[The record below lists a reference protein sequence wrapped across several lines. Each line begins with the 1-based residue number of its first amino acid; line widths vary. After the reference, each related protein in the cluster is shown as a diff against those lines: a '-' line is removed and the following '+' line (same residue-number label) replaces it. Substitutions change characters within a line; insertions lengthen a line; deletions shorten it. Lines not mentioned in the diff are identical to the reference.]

1 MGLCAVVVMVAFFDY
16 ESLAGLWR
24 IYYPLTGLLM
34 VYTAYF
40 GEVREGS
47 NNRSWLKVPGLTGF
61 QPSELWKFAFILA
74 FAWHL
79 AQVREDLNH
88 PRFLIPVLLNAGIGV
103 GAVMLQR
110 DTGVALVMVAIVA
123 AMLFVAG
130 LSRKII
136 LGAAAAAVVSVPIA
150 WNYLLADFHKERI
163 LGIFHPQEFEDLAFQ
178 QLEGLD
184 SLGEELSH
192 FIHDICDV
200 AGRTLRIDNVYLEQ
214 LLLARIQDA
223 VDYFQLQFLPGMLS
237 QSLTYVKA
245 FASIGGF
252 LVTFLIAAVLL
263 AKDYDNFMN
272 KLLER
277 EECYVYLEI
286 ICGIIRYIATFVKA
300 QIIIMS
306 IIGAVAAAAL
316 AVSGIHNGLLW
327 GLLAG
332 FLDAL
337 PFIGTGV
344 VLVPL
349 SIQQFFGGNYVR
361 GAVCLLVYVA
371 CIFIRELLEPRLIGK
386 RIGVSPIAIL
396 LSIYAGIKLFGMW
409 GIIGGPLGFIIIYQA
424 DMSLERRRGGQE

>member
-1 MGLCAVVVMVAFFDY
+1 M
-16 ESLAGLWR
+16 
-24 IYYPLTGLLM
+24 
-34 VYTAYF
+34 
-40 GEVREGS
+40 
-47 NNRSWLKVPGLTGF
+47 
-61 QPSELWKFAFILA
+61 
-74 FAWHL
+74 
-79 AQVREDLNH
+79 
-88 PRFLIPVLLNAGIGV
+88 
-103 GAVMLQR
+103 
-110 DTGVALVMVAIVA
+110 
-123 AMLFVAG
+123 
-130 LSRKII
+130 
-136 LGAAAAAVVSVPIA
+136 
-150 WNYLLADFHKERI
+150 
-163 LGIFHPQEFEDLAFQ
+163 
-178 QLEGLD
+178 
-184 SLGEELSH
+184 
-192 FIHDICDV
+192 
-200 AGRTLRIDNVYLEQ
+200 
-214 LLLARIQDA
+214 
-223 VDYFQLQFLPGMLS
+223 
-237 QSLTYVKA
+237 
-245 FASIGGF
+245 
-252 LVTFLIAAVLL
+252 
-263 AKDYDNFMN
+263 
-272 KLLER
+272 
-277 EECYVYLEI
+277 
-286 ICGIIRYIATFVKA
+286 KA

>member
-1 MGLCAVVVMVAFFDY
+1 MTGWLTGFWRRFRQRADRLSLFIALCLSSLSVLCIYAIHIAGYCKDRPYQVQAIATGLGLCAVVVMVAFFDY

-184 SLGEELSH
+184 SLGSGQIFGIGLFAENHNYVPEIYND
-192 FIHDICDV
+192 FIF
-200 AGRTLRIDNVYLEQ
+200 T
-214 LLLARIQDA
+214 
-223 VDYFQLQFLPGMLS
+223 
-237 QSLTYVKA
+237 
-245 FASIGGF
+245 
-252 LVTFLIAAVLL
+252 
-263 AKDYDNFMN
+263 
-272 KLLER
+272 
-277 EECYVYLEI
+277 
-286 ICGIIRYIATFVKA
+286 
-300 QIIIMS
+300 
-306 IIGAVAAAAL
+306 
-316 AVSGIHNGLLW
+316 
-327 GLLAG
+327 
-332 FLDAL
+332 
-337 PFIGTGV
+337 FIGE
-344 VLVPL
+344 
-349 SIQQFFGGNYVR
+349 S
-361 GAVCLLVYVA
+361 
-371 CIFIRELLEPRLIGK
+371 
-386 RIGVSPIAIL
+386 
-396 LSIYAGIKLFGMW
+396 
-409 GIIGGPLGFIIIYQA
+409 LGFVT
-424 DMSLERRRGGQE
+424 

>member
-1 MGLCAVVVMVAFFDY
+1 MVIRMVEKIKENRLATLLLLTGAVYFF
-16 ESLAGLWR
+16 LKF
-24 IYYPLTGLLM
+24 ITPLT
-34 VYTAYF
+34 A
-40 GEVREGS
+40 
-47 NNRSWLKVPGLTGF
+47 
-61 QPSELWKFAFILA
+61 
-74 FAWHL
+74 
-79 AQVREDLNH
+79 
-88 PRFLIPVLLNAGIGV
+88 PVL
-103 GAVMLQR
+103 
-110 DTGVALVMVAIVA
+110 A
-123 AMLFVAG
+123 AMLFVTIFG
-130 LSRKII
+130 PLLQKLQKKLKIHRQI
-136 LGAAAAAVVSVPIA
+136 GTLLLL
-150 WNYLLADFHKERI
+150 LLACGI
-163 LGIFHPQEFEDLAFQ
+163 LAVLLWILLSWIIGSLPVLV
-178 QLEGLD
+178 EGLD

-306 IIGAVAAAAL
+306 IIGAVGAAAL

-424 DMSLERRRGGQE
+424 DMSLERRRGRQE

>member
-1 MGLCAVVVMVAFFDY
+1 MMEKIRENRFVTLLLLTGAVYFF
-16 ESLAGLWR
+16 LKF
-24 IYYPLTGLLM
+24 ITPLT
-34 VYTAYF
+34 A
-40 GEVREGS
+40 
-47 NNRSWLKVPGLTGF
+47 
-61 QPSELWKFAFILA
+61 
-74 FAWHL
+74 
-79 AQVREDLNH
+79 
-88 PRFLIPVLLNAGIGV
+88 PVL
-103 GAVMLQR
+103 
-110 DTGVALVMVAIVA
+110 A
-123 AMLFVAG
+123 AMLFVTIFG
-130 LSRKII
+130 PLLQKLQKKLKIHRQI
-136 LGAAAAAVVSVPIA
+136 GTLLLL
-150 WNYLLADFHKERI
+150 LLACGI
-163 LGIFHPQEFEDLAFQ
+163 LAVLLWILLSWIIGSLPVLV
-178 QLEGLD
+178 EGLD

-272 KLLER
+272 RLLER

-306 IIGAVAAAAL
+306 IIGAVAAAVL
-316 AVSGIHNGLLW
+316 AVSGIRNGLLW